1 MMNFT
6 GYDPYGNQLMHQQS
20 YQPAQNNTGS
30 FITVPVSGEA
40 EAINYPVAA
49 GNTVLLIDFENKVF
63 WLKTTDVNRV
73 PQPMRRFNFEEHIPQ
88 PIASEQPVSR
98 KEFDEL
104 RKAIKELKELIE

>member
-6 GYDPYGNQLMHQQS
+6 GYNPYGNQPMMQQS

-40 EAINYPVAA
+40 GAASYPVGA
-49 GNTVLLIDFENKVF
+49 GNTVLLIDFESKAF
-63 WLKTTDVNRV
+63 WLKTTDVNGV
-73 PQPMRRFNFEEHIPQ
+73 PQPMRRFNFEEHVPQ
-88 PIASEQPVSR
+88 PIASDQPVSR

>member
-6 GYDPYGNQLMHQQS
+6 GYDPYGNQPMMQQS
-20 YQPAQNNTGS
+20 YQPAQNVTGS

-49 GNTVLLIDFENKVF
+49 GNTVLLIDFENKIF

-73 PQPMRRFNFEEHIPQ
+73 PQPMRRFNFEEQVPQ
-88 PIASEQPVSR
+88 TATSEQVVSR

>member
-6 GYDPYGNQLMHQQS
+6 GYNPYSNQPMMQQS

-40 EAINYPVAA
+40 GAASYPVGA
-49 GNTVLLIDFENKVF
+49 GNTVLLIDFESKAF
-63 WLKTTDVNRV
+63 WLKTTDVNGV
-73 PQPMRRFNFEEHIPQ
+73 PQPMRRFNFEEQIPQ
-88 PIASEQPVSR
+88 TAASEQLVSR